1 MVNRL
6 SDLANFLNED
16 SLPTWLRQAL
26 VQKQQ
31 EITAAL
37 EQGVPFTLVGPG
49 GEKVTISPKHAVAV
63 A

>member
-16 SLPTWLRQAL
+16 SLPTWIKQAL

-31 EITAAL
+31 EITTAL
-37 EQGVPFTLVGPG
+37 EHGQSFTLTGPG
-49 GEKVTISPKHAVAV
+49 GEKVTISPKHAA
-63 A
+63 AAA

>member
-16 SLPTWLRQAL
+16 SLPTWLKQAL
-26 VQKQQ
+26 AQKQQ

-37 EQGVPFTLVGPG
+37 EEGKSFTLTGPG
-49 GEKVTISPKHAVAV
+49 GEKVTISPKHAAAV

>member
-16 SLPTWLRQAL
+16 SLPTWLQHAL
-26 VQKQQ
+26 NEKQH

-37 EQGVPFTLVGPG
+37 ERGESFTLTGPG
-49 GEKVTISPKHAVAV
+49 GEKVTIAPKHAVA
-63 A
+63 AA